1 MHVTGLS
8 FLSPVLVCVVDCSD
22 SLCAPPLLPH
32 LWDVQHK
39 IPALNNF
46 FFVYT
51 VQDVCLYTPN
61 YLILY
66 FVIFFFFLNKG
77 KGLF

>member
-1 MHVTGLS
+1 MWQS
-8 FLSPVLVCVVDCSD
+8 F
-22 SLCAPPLLPH
+22 PPLISVSLTTSVTRSVLNSPRR
-32 LWDVQHK
+32 
-39 IPALNNF
+39 ALKRPF

-66 FVIFFFFLNKG
+66 FVIFFFFFKE
-77 KGLF
+77 KTKWLF